1 MAYDW
6 YTMLTIKQI
15 EALARKRKEG
25 FTTDGTR
32 NLYLQSRSSGTV
44 NWVVRTTVDGKR
56 TNITIGQ
63 WPEVSPNTARSLAP
77 SITAV
82 IKEGHS
88 VTAVR
93 NALLT
98 NLTPDNFRSMIKT
111 GKVAQKDKTPFFEQ
125 VARDWYNLHLKD
137 GLSDGPYKT
146 QVIQQLQDYVFPKI
160 GRRPIN
166 QIKRQEIIEA
176 IREVWVTKN
185 PTGKKIRGNI
195 ERIFDFAIDNEL
207 IEHSP
212 APPVRSMPKVKTNVT
227 HFLALPYERTNELWN
242 WLQQRPKMQLATYVG
257 ISMALL
263 LGKRTSEIRSI
274 RWEDVDLKTAIWV
287 TRSSGM
293 KMRKEHRQ
301 PLPRQ
306 VVELLQVMK
315 RQQNKSEFIL
325 GSKTGQRLSPN
336 TMLKSV
342 KAFDNITVHGFRAT
356 LSSWATEQKYDERAI
371 NYLKAHQPKYLDA
384 AYNRLD
390 MLEERRLILQR
401 WADFVTNAKP
411 QNG

>member
-15 EALARKRKEG
+15 EALVRKRKEG

-82 IKEGHS
+82 IKEGHGIT
-88 VTAVR
+88 VVR

-98 NLTPDNFRSMIKT
+98 NLTPDSFRSVIRT
-111 GKVAQKDKTPFFEQ
+111 GKVSQTSRIPNFED
-125 VARDWYNLHLKD
+125 VALNWYNLHLKD
-137 GLSDGPYKT
+137 GLSEGPYKK

-166 QIKRQEIIEA
+166 QIKRQELIEA
-176 IREVWVTKN
+176 IRDVWVAKN
-185 PTGKKIRGNI
+185 PTGKKIRSNI
-195 ERIFDFAIDNEL
+195 ERIFDYSIDNEL
-207 IEHSP
+207 IEQSP
-212 APPVRSMPKVKTNVT
+212 APPVRSMPKVKTTVR
-227 HFLALPYERTNELWN
+227 HHPALPYERVQDLWV
-242 WLQQRPKMQLATYVG
+242 WLQHRPKMQLATYVG
-257 ISMALL
+257 ISTAIL
-263 LGKRTSEIRSI
+263 LGKRTGEIRAI
-274 RWEDVDLKTAIWV
+274 RWDDVDLETAIWV
-287 TRSSGM
+287 TKSPGM
-293 KMRKEHRQ
+293 KLRKEHRQ
-301 PLPRQ
+301 PLPKQ
-306 VVELLQVMK
+306 VVELLNVMK
-315 RQQNKSEFIL
+315 RQQDKFEFIL